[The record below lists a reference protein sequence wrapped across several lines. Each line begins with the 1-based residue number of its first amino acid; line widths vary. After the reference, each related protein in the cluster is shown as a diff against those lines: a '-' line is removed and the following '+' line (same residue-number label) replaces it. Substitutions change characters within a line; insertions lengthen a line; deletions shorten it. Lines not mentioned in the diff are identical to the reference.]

1 MQEKQLCLGQNS
13 ELCDILLA
21 LDPSSLSSLSA
32 AHVPGATWQPPEG
45 VYGDQTLSK
54 LRSKE
59 LPLSDDYMTVPR
71 ETPLARLSVFEQ
83 TQKSLFPGRAEN
95 NYRQVF

>member
-1 MQEKQLCLGQNS
+1 MQEKQLCLGQNR
-13 ELCDILLA
+13 ELCDILLV

-32 AHVPGATWQPPEG
+32 AHVPGAAWQPPEG
-45 VYGDQTLSK
+45 VYGYGALSK

-59 LPLSDDYMTVPR
+59 LPSSDCMTVPR

-83 TQKSLFPGRAEN
+83 IQKTLFPGSAEN